1 MAKLKLG
8 IDLHNRASVFM
19 PEQGLDYDLNRL
31 IDLAVLCEELGFY
44 SVSVGD
50 SLLSKP
56 RWRAIPTM
64 AAMAAKTSRIKITS
78 HILMPHLY
86 NNPVLLAQELATLD
100 VISKG
105 RVVLGCGIGAGKS
118 DLVELEHRL
127 CGVPKKRRG
136 KAFDECL
143 MLLKRLWTEEE
154 VTHDGEFWQYEGVR
168 LGLKP
173 HQKPHPPIWVAAGT
187 YLSKAGTGN
196 FGVGERPDDVEGFRL
211 AAAPVDRV
219 ARIGDGWL
227 TNHCTADEY
236 KRALPG
242 VRKLATEKYGRDPD
256 ALETIYCAGLYV
268 DPDVDAAYKEVKWY
282 EDSYHAMSV
291 PEDTIRRWTI
301 FGDPDACIKQM
312 QPFADAGVKVFN
324 ICVRARDMF
333 SQVRAIAKDVLPA
346 FS

>member
-56 RWRAIPTM
+56 RWRSIPTM

-100 VISKG
+100 VIAEG
-105 RVVLGCGIGAGKS
+105 RVVLGCGIGGGKS

-127 CGVPKKRRG
+127 CGVPRSRRG
-136 KAFDECL
+136 RAFDECL
-143 MLLKRLWTEEE
+143 VLLKRLWTEEE

-187 YLSKAGTGN
+187 YLSNAGTSS
-196 FGVGERPDDVEGFRL
+196 FGTKERSGDVAGFRL
-211 AAAPVDRV
+211 APAPIDRV
-219 ARIGDGWL
+219 ARLGDGWL
-227 TNHCTADEY
+227 TNKCTPEEL
-236 KRALPG
+236 KSGLER
-242 VRKLATEKYGRDPD
+242 VRGLATEKYDR
-256 ALETIYCAGLYV
+256 EAGAIQSIMNAGV
-268 DPDVDAAYKEVKWY
+268 FVNPDVEAAYREVKWY
-282 EDSYHAMSV
+282 EDSYHAMPV

-301 FGDPDACIKQM
+301 FGDPDDCIKQM
-312 QPFADAGVKVFN
+312 EPFADAGVDVFN
-324 ICVRARDMF
+324 ICIRARDMF
-333 SQVRAIAKDVLPA
+333 AQVRAIAKDVLPA